1 MMESLEEILKKRMTG
16 TNTPGRYTG
25 TWSNA
30 ESVEE
35 SSPGSACPICKG
47 AGFIHPLS
55 ASGNPDFSRV
65 VPCPCSR
72 QGLKK
77 EKLAQLQQYSN
88 LGALSRLT
96 FDNLLPTGRYD
107 EDALQQNFTRAY
119 EAAKAFA
126 NEPRGWLI
134 LVGPSGCGKTH
145 LACAIANYRLSL
157 GQSVLYIGAADLLD
171 HLRSAF
177 SPSSEIAHDELF
189 ERVKNAPLLIL
200 EDLAMTATTPWAKGK
215 LEQLLDHR
223 FNLRLPTVITTDVPI
238 EEFDEG
244 LRGHL
249 TDPELCNIC
258 VIQGKSALT
267 LEHLGSIE
275 LEALR
280 EKAFN
285 NFDYRPLNLSQEER
299 QSLEQAYRNAV
310 NFAKSPEGWLV
321 LQGVNG
327 CGKTHL
333 AAAIANHLR
342 REGKPVLFIVVTDLL
357 DYLRSTFN
365 PESRVSY
372 DELFEKIKKAL
383 VLILDDFGEQS
394 ATPWAQE
401 KLYQLINYRYNARLA
416 TVITTC
422 LSLDEVERRISSR
435 MVDPSLSLF
444 LNINAPDYRGDM
456 KAPRAREAKSQ
467 QRYTRRGRLS

>member
-1 MMESLEEILKKRMTG
+1 MTG
-16 TNTPGRYTG
+16 TNTSGANTD
-25 TWSNA
+25 TWSSG
-30 ESVEE
+30 EPGEE
-35 SSPGSACPICKG
+35 SLTDSACPICKG
-47 AGFIHPLS
+47 VGLIHPLS
-55 ASGNPDFSRV
+55 ASGRPDFSRV
-65 VPCPCSR
+65 VPCKCCH
-72 QGLKK
+72 QELKK

-107 EDALQQNFTRAY
+107 DAAIQQNFTRAY

-126 NEPRGWLI
+126 GEPKGWLI

-157 GQSVLYIGAADLLD
+157 GRPAFYIGAADLLD

-189 ERVKNAPLLIL
+189 ERVKNAPLLVL
-200 EDLAMTATTPWAKGK
+200 DDLTMTATTPWARGK
-215 LEQLLDHR
+215 LEQLLDYR
-223 FNLRLPTVITTDVPI
+223 FNVCLPTVITTDAQV
-238 EEFDEG
+238 EKFDES

-249 TDPELCNIC
+249 ADSALCNIC
-258 VIQGKSALT
+258 VVQGKQAAT
-267 LEHLGSIE
+267 LDHLGSIE

-285 NFDYRPLNLSQEER
+285 NFDYKLLNLSPEER
-299 QSLEQAYRNAV
+299 QSLERAYHGAV
-310 NFAKSPEGWLV
+310 NFAKSPEGWLIFM
-321 LQGVNG
+321 GING

-342 REGKPVLFIVVTDLL
+342 REGKSVLFIVVTDLL

-372 DELFEKIKKAL
+372 DELFERIKKAS
-383 VLILDDFGEQS
+383 VLILDDFGEQA

-422 LSLDEVERRISSR
+422 FDLDSIERRIGSR
-435 MVDPSLSLF
+435 MVDPSLSLV
-444 LNINAPDYRGDM
+444 LNINAPDYRGDI
-456 KAPRAREAKSQ
+456 KSPLVREAKTQ
-467 QRYTRRGRLS
+467 QRYSRRSRLS

>member
-1 MMESLEEILKKRMTG
+1 L
-16 TNTPGRYTG
+16 
-25 TWSNA
+25 
-30 ESVEE
+30 
-35 SSPGSACPICKG
+35 PGSTCPICKG

-55 ASGNPDFSRV
+55 ASGDPDFSRV
-65 VPCPCSR
+65 VPCRCCR
-72 QGLKK
+72 EELKRD
-77 EKLAQLQQYSN
+77 KLAQLQQYSN

-96 FDNLLPTGRYD
+96 FDNLRPAGRYD
-107 EDALQQNFTRAY
+107 ETVLQQNFTRAY

-126 NEPRGWLI
+126 AEPKGWLI

-157 GQSVLYIGAADLLD
+157 GQPSFYIGAADLLD

-177 SPSSEIAHDELF
+177 SPSSDIAHDEMF

-200 EDLAMTATTPWAKGK
+200 DDLTMTATTLWAKGK
-215 LEQLLDHR
+215 LEQLLDYR
-223 FNLRLPTVITTDVPI
+223 FNLRLPTVITMDMPI
-238 EEFDEG
+238 EEFDES

-249 TDPELCNIC
+249 ADSELCNTC

-280 EKAFN
+280 KKTFTQ
-285 NFDYRPLNLSQEER
+285 FDYKSLNLSPEER
-299 QSLEQAYRNAV
+299 HSLEQAYRNAV
-310 NFAKSPEGWLV
+310 NFAKAPEGWLIFM
-321 LQGVNG
+321 GVNG

-333 AAAIANHLR
+333 AAAIANRLR
-342 REGKPVLFIVVTDLL
+342 REGKPVLFIVVADLL
-357 DYLRSTFN
+357 DYLRSTFS
-365 PESRVSY
+365 PESKVSY
-372 DELFEKIKKAL
+372 DELFEKIKKAP

-422 LSLDEVERRISSR
+422 LSLDEIESRISSR
-435 MVDPSLSLF
+435 MVDPSLSLV
-444 LNINAPDYRGDM
+444 LNINAPRVQ
-456 KAPRAREAKSQ
+456 EAKSQ
-467 QRYTRRGRLS
+467 QRYSRRSRAS

>member
-1 MMESLEEILKKRMTG
+1 MTV
-16 TNTPGRYTG
+16 P
-25 TWSNA
+25 
-30 ESVEE
+30 
-35 SSPGSACPICKG
+35 ACPICKG

-55 ASGNPDFSRV
+55 ASGRPDFSRV
-65 VPCPCSR
+65 VPCKCSR
-72 QGLKK
+72 QDLKK

-96 FDNLLPTGRYD
+96 FDNLVPAGRYD
-107 EDALQQNFTRAY
+107 EATLQQNFTRAY
-119 EAAKAFA
+119 EVVKAFA
-126 NEPRGWLI
+126 DESKGWLI

-157 GQSVLYIGAADLLD
+157 GQPAFYIGAADLLD

-177 SPSSEIAHDELF
+177 SPSSDIAHDELF

-200 EDLAMTATTPWAKGK
+200 DDLTMTATTPWARGK
-215 LEQLLDHR
+215 LEQLLDYR
-223 FNLRLPTVITTDVPI
+223 FNVRLPTVITTDAQV
-238 EEFDEG
+238 EKFDES

-249 TDPELCNIC
+249 ADSSLCNIC
-258 VIQGKSALT
+258 VVQGKSALT
-267 LEHLGSIE
+267 SEHLGSIE

-280 EKAFN
+280 EKTFN
-285 NFDYRPLNLSQEER
+285 NFDYKLSNLSIEER

-310 NFAKSPEGWLV
+310 NFAKSPEGWLILV
-321 LQGVNG
+321 GVNG

-342 REGKPVLFIVVTDLL
+342 REGKSVLFIVVTDLL

-372 DELFEKIKKAL
+372 DELFERIKKAP
-383 VLILDDFGEQS
+383 VLILDDFGEQA
-394 ATPWAQE
+394 ATQWAQE

-422 LSLDEVERRISSR
+422 LSLDEIERRISSR
-435 MVDPSLSLF
+435 MVDPSLSLV
-444 LNINAPDYRGDM
+444 LNINAPDYRGDI
-456 KAPRAREAKSQ
+456 KAPRAREAKTQ
-467 QRYTRRGRLS
+467 QRYSRRSRLS

>member
-1 MMESLEEILKKRMTG
+1 
-16 TNTPGRYTG
+16 
-25 TWSNA
+25 
-30 ESVEE
+30 
-35 SSPGSACPICKG
+35 
-47 AGFIHPLS
+47 
-55 ASGNPDFSRV
+55 
-65 VPCPCSR
+65 
-72 QGLKK
+72 LKK

-107 EDALQQNFTRAY
+107 EAALQQNFTRAY

-126 NEPRGWLI
+126 NEPKGWLI

-145 LACAIANYRLSL
+145 LACAIANCRLSL
-157 GQSVLYIGAADLLD
+157 GQPAFYIGAADLLD

-189 ERVKNAPLLIL
+189 ERVKNAPLLVL

-223 FNLRLPTVITTDVPI
+223 FNLRLSTVITTDVPV

-249 TDPELCNIC
+249 TDSELCNIC

-280 EKAFN
+280 KKAFN
-285 NFDYRPLNLSQEER
+285 NFDYKLLNLSPEEC

-310 NFAKSPEGWLV
+310 NFAKSPEGWLIFM
-321 LQGVNG
+321 GVNG

-342 REGKPVLFIVVTDLL
+342 REGKSVLFIVVTDLL

-372 DELFEKIKKAL
+372 DELFEKIKKAP

-416 TVITTC
+416 TVVTTC
-422 LSLDEVERRISSR
+422 LSLDDIESRISSR
-435 MVDPSLSLF
+435 MVDPNLSLV
-444 LNINAPDYRGDM
+444 LRINAPDYRGDI

-467 QRYTRRGRLS
+467 QRYPRRGRLS

>member
-1 MMESLEEILKKRMTG
+1 M
-16 TNTPGRYTG
+16 
-25 TWSNA
+25 
-30 ESVEE
+30 
-35 SSPGSACPICKG
+35 
-47 AGFIHPLS
+47 
-55 ASGNPDFSRV
+55 
-65 VPCPCSR
+65 
-72 QGLKK
+72 KK

-107 EDALQQNFTRAY
+107 EAALQQNFTRAY

-126 NEPRGWLI
+126 NEPKGWLI

-145 LACAIANYRLSL
+145 LACAIANCRLSL
-157 GQSVLYIGAADLLD
+157 GQPAFYIGAADLLD

-189 ERVKNAPLLIL
+189 ERVKNAPLLVL

-223 FNLRLPTVITTDVPI
+223 FNLRLSTVITTDVPV

-249 TDPELCNIC
+249 TDSELCNIC

-280 EKAFN
+280 KKAFN
-285 NFDYRPLNLSQEER
+285 NFDYKLLNLSPEEC

-310 NFAKSPEGWLV
+310 NFAKSPEGWLIFM
-321 LQGVNG
+321 GVNG

-342 REGKPVLFIVVTDLL
+342 REGKSVLFIVVTDLL

-372 DELFEKIKKAL
+372 DELFEKIKKAP

-416 TVITTC
+416 TVVTTC
-422 LSLDEVERRISSR
+422 LSLDDIESRISSR
-435 MVDPSLSLF
+435 MVDPNLSLV
-444 LNINAPDYRGDM
+444 LRINAPDYRGDI

-467 QRYTRRGRLS
+467 QRYPRRGRLS

>member
-1 MMESLEEILKKRMTG
+1 MDTSSDVESGEG
-16 TNTPGRYTG
+16 
-25 TWSNA
+25 
-30 ESVEE
+30 
-35 SSPGSACPICKG
+35 SSPGSVCPICKG
-47 AGFIHPLS
+47 AGFVHPLS
-55 ASGNPDFSRV
+55 ASGRPDFSRV
-65 VPCPCSR
+65 VPCKCRR
-72 QGLKK
+72 QELKK
-77 EKLAQLQQYSN
+77 EKLTQLQRYSN
-88 LGALSRLT
+88 LGVLSRLT
-96 FDNLLPTGRYD
+96 FDNLSLTGRYD
-107 EDALQQNFTRAY
+107 ETELQQNFTRAY

-126 NEPRGWLI
+126 SEPEGWLL

-157 GQSVLYIGAADLLD
+157 GQPAFYIGAADLLD

-177 SPSSEIAHDELF
+177 SPSSDIAHDELF

-200 EDLAMTATTPWAKGK
+200 DDLTMTATTPWAKGK
-215 LEQLLDHR
+215 LEQLLNHR
-223 FNLRLPTVITTDVPI
+223 FNSRLPTVITTDVLI
-238 EEFDEG
+238 EDFDER

-249 TDPELCNIC
+249 ADPDLCNIC
-258 VIQGKSALT
+258 VIQGKSATT
-267 LEHLGSIE
+267 LEYLSSIE

-280 EKAFN
+280 EKSFN
-285 NFDYRPLNLSQEER
+285 NFDHKRLELPIEKRKNLEM
-299 QSLEQAYRNAV
+299 AYGKAV

-342 REGKPVLFIVVTDLL
+342 REGKSVLFIVVPDLL

-372 DELFEKIKKAL
+372 DKSFEEIKKAP
-383 VLILDDFGEQS
+383 VLILDDFGEQA

-401 KLYQLINYRYNARLA
+401 KLYQLINYRYNAKLA

-422 LSLDEVERRISSR
+422 LALEEIENRISSR
-435 MVDPSLSLF
+435 MADIGLSDVW
-444 LNINAPDYRGDM
+444 NITAPDYRSD
-456 KAPRAREAKSQ
+456 KAPRVSEAKSQ
-467 QRYTRRGRLS
+467 QRYPRRGRLS

>member
-1 MMESLEEILKKRMTG
+1 MDTSSDVESGEG
-16 TNTPGRYTG
+16 
-25 TWSNA
+25 
-30 ESVEE
+30 
-35 SSPGSACPICKG
+35 SSPSSVCPICKG
-47 AGFIHPLS
+47 AGFVHPLS
-55 ASGNPDFSRV
+55 ASGRPDFSRV
-65 VPCPCSR
+65 VPCKCRR
-72 QGLKK
+72 QELKK
-77 EKLAQLQQYSN
+77 EKLTQLQRYSN
-88 LGALSRLT
+88 LGVLSRLT
-96 FDNLLPTGRYD
+96 FDNLSLTGRYD
-107 EDALQQNFTRAY
+107 ETELQQNFTRAY

-126 NEPRGWLI
+126 SEPEGWLL

-157 GQSVLYIGAADLLD
+157 GQPAFYIGAADLLD

-177 SPSSEIAHDELF
+177 SPSSDIAHDELF

-200 EDLAMTATTPWAKGK
+200 DDLTMTATTPWAKGK
-215 LEQLLDHR
+215 LEQLLNHR
-223 FNLRLPTVITTDVPI
+223 FNSRLPTVITTDVLI
-238 EEFDEG
+238 EDFDER

-249 TDPELCNIC
+249 ADPDLCNIC
-258 VIQGKSALT
+258 VIQGKSATT
-267 LEHLGSIE
+267 LEYLSSIE

-280 EKAFN
+280 EKSFN
-285 NFDYRPLNLSQEER
+285 NFDHKRLELPIEKRKNLEM
-299 QSLEQAYRNAV
+299 AYGKAV

-342 REGKPVLFIVVTDLL
+342 REGKSVLFIVVPDLL

-372 DELFEKIKKAL
+372 DKSFEEIKKAP
-383 VLILDDFGEQS
+383 VLILDDFGEQA

-401 KLYQLINYRYNARLA
+401 KLYQLINYRYNAKLA

-422 LSLDEVERRISSR
+422 LALEEIENRISSR
-435 MVDPSLSLF
+435 MADIGLSDVW
-444 LNINAPDYRGDM
+444 NITAPDYRSD
-456 KAPRAREAKSQ
+456 KAPRVSEAKSQ
-467 QRYTRRGRLS
+467 QRYPRRGRLS

>member
-1 MMESLEEILKKRMTG
+1 M
-16 TNTPGRYTG
+16 
-25 TWSNA
+25 
-30 ESVEE
+30 
-35 SSPGSACPICKG
+35 
-47 AGFIHPLS
+47 
-55 ASGNPDFSRV
+55 
-65 VPCPCSR
+65 
-72 QGLKK
+72 KK

-96 FDNLLPTGRYD
+96 FDNLLPNGRHD
-107 EDALQQNFTRAY
+107 EAALQQDFTRAY
-119 EAAKAFA
+119 ETAKAFA
-126 NEPRGWLI
+126 NEPKGWLI

-157 GQSVLYIGAADLLD
+157 GQPAFYIGAADLLD

-177 SPSSEIAHDELF
+177 SPSSDIAHDELF

-200 EDLAMTATTPWAKGK
+200 DDLTMTATTTWAKGK
-215 LEQLLDHR
+215 LEQLLNYR
-223 FNLRLPTVITTDVPI
+223 FNVRLPTVITTDVPV
-238 EEFDEG
+238 EEFDES

-249 TDPELCNIC
+249 TDPELCTIC

-267 LEHLGSIE
+267 LEHLSSIE
-275 LEALR
+275 LEALSK
-280 EKAFN
+280 KAFN
-285 NFDYRPLNLSQEER
+285 NFDYKSLNLSSEER

-310 NFAKSPEGWLV
+310 NFAKSPEGWLIFM
-321 LQGVNG
+321 GVNG

-365 PESRVSY
+365 PESRLSY
-372 DELFEKIKKAL
+372 DELCEKIKKTP

-422 LSLDEVERRISSR
+422 LSLDEIESRISSR
-435 MVDPSLSLF
+435 MVDPSLSLV
-444 LNINAPDYRGDM
+444 LNINAPDYRGDV
-456 KAPRAREAKSQ
+456 KAPRVQEAKSQ
-467 QRYTRRGRLS
+467 QRYSRRGRLP

>member
-1 MMESLEEILKKRMTG
+1 LTD
-16 TNTPGRYTG
+16 
-25 TWSNA
+25 
-30 ESVEE
+30 SV
-35 SSPGSACPICKG
+35 CPICKG
-47 AGFIHPLS
+47 AGLIHPLS
-55 ASGNPDFSRV
+55 DSGRPDFSRV
-65 VPCPCSR
+65 VPCKCSH
-72 QGLKK
+72 QELKK

-96 FDNLLPTGRYD
+96 FDNLLPAGKYG
-107 EDALQQNFTRAY
+107 DAAGQQDFPRVY

-126 NEPRGWLI
+126 SEPKGWLI

-157 GQSVLYIGAADLLD
+157 GQPAFYIGAADLLD

-189 ERVKNAPLLIL
+189 ERVKSAPLLIL
-200 EDLAMTATTPWAKGK
+200 DDLTMTATSLWAKGK
-215 LEQLLDHR
+215 LEHLLDYR
-223 FNLRLPTVITTDVPI
+223 FNLSLPTVITTDVPV
-238 EEFDEG
+238 EEFDES

-249 TDPELCNIC
+249 TDSELCKIC
-258 VIQGKSALT
+258 VIQGKSTLT
-267 LEHLGSIE
+267 LEHLSSIE

-280 EKAFN
+280 KKTFS
-285 NFDYRPLNLSQEER
+285 NFDYKSLNLSPEER
-299 QSLEQAYRNAV
+299 QSLEQAHRNAV

-321 LQGVNG
+321 FMGVNG

-342 REGKPVLFIVVTDLL
+342 REGKSVLFIVVTDLL

-372 DELFEKIKKAL
+372 DELFERIKKAT
-383 VLILDDFGEQS
+383 VLILDDFGEQA

-422 LSLDEVERRISSR
+422 LSLDEIERRISSR
-435 MVDPSLSLF
+435 MVDPSLSLV
-444 LNINAPDYRGDM
+444 LNINAPDYRGDI
-456 KAPRAREAKSQ
+456 KAPRAHETKTQ
-467 QRYTRRGRLS
+467 QRYSRRSRLS